1 MAVDGNGNYSHDCG
15 SCLKCNVER
24 PRDVLTLNLIVKKE
38 MAGSDIRIR
47 ARYAK
52 ADYMLISR
60 FPMVFAAR
68 VDFNVPRA
76 ATCIIFGR
84 VLYK

>member
-1 MAVDGNGNYSHDCG
+1 MMMNMT
-15 SCLKCNVER
+15 VE
-24 PRDVLTLNLIVKKE
+24 
-38 MAGSDIRIR
+38 SDIRIR
-47 ARYAK
+47 ARDTRT
-52 ADYMLISR
+52 DYMLISR
-60 FPMVFAAR
+60 FSMVFAAR